1 MYEFHTDIIPDRS
14 RFVNAFHKTTKR
26 KKFSTIAFL
35 RKKFFTAARFYGKN
49 KSGGKFFPPDTSL
62 KLLKIQI
69 IYFFAPGLFY
79 ITVIYNHTVLEF
91 HKSDVESA

>member
-35 RKKFFTAARFYGKN
+35 QKIFTAARFYGKN
-49 KSGGKFFPPDTSL
+49 KSGGKIFPPDTSS

-69 IYFFAPGLFY
+69 FLPCI
-79 ITVIYNHTVLEF
+79 
-91 HKSDVESA
+91 K